1 MVVFQA
7 TKILEQ
13 LVHSIKHETMPD
25 TFVFFHDHFHQ
36 FHFMSSY
43 LVLMAFFEVMLMLIS
58 GICTYSFLCLRCTYM
73 RFFHGL
79 FSLYSAFY
87 SYITNPLP
95 QECLHNHYTFP
106 SSCYFILQPLF
117 LPNIHGIIF
126 FSFSSHILSK
136 YIKET
141 AHKEIIY
148 LDI

>member
-1 MVVFQA
+1 
-7 TKILEQ
+7 
-13 LVHSIKHETMPD
+13 MPD

-36 FHFMSSY
+36 FQFMSSY

-58 GICTYSFLCLRCTYM
+58 GICTYSFLCLWCTYM

-87 SYITNPLP
+87 SYITTPLP

-117 LPNIHGIIF
+117 LPSIHGIIIF
-126 FSFSSHILSK
+126 FHFLHISLVNISK
-136 YIKET
+136 KLHIKKLYI
-141 AHKEIIY
+141 
-148 LDI
+148 